1 MGSKKNA
8 LWSPRVAKTPP
19 KWRPTWASKNLVFE
33 AQVGTHLGRVLA
45 PKIEFLRPNMAPCWP
60 HVSRQHEFMLD
71 GQHGP
76 MLEANMD
83 LCWRPTWTHVLCA
96 RGAILCAQGA
106 ILCAR
111 EQFCVPGEQFSVP
124 GEQFCVPGS
133 SSVCPDN
140 KKSIFSVPGP
150 LKINIFCPRI
160 TTNHIFSSGITENQY
175 FLSPDH

>member
-1 MGSKKNA
+1 MGSKKSA

-19 KWRPTWASKNLVFE
+19 KWRPTWASKNSVFE

-83 LCWRPTWTHVLCA
+83 PCSVCLGSNSVCPGSNSVCPGAVLCARGAVLCA
-96 RGAILCAQGA
+96 RGAILCAW
-106 ILCAR
+106 
-111 EQFCVPGEQFSVP
+111 EQFCVPRQ
-124 GEQFCVPGS
+124 Q
-133 SSVCPDN
+133 
-140 KKSIFSVPGP
+140 
-150 LKINIFCPRI
+150 KINIFYPRTI
-160 TTNHIFSSGITENQY
+160 KNQY
-175 FLSPDH
+175 FLSPDHDKSYFLFRDH